1 MARLEERPVP
11 LAADEART
19 LAALAEH
26 ALEPAG
32 ERLTLAARG
41 GLRRRGDAAMVAARI
56 RDAAAEADALARV
69 FEAVERGVIDV
80 ADPVLR
86 RWLAARR
93 DALLSLLR
101 DDRAAL
107 YDSLAACRA
116 EAVAPKADPVT
127 AQRWR
132 LVDEDLE
139 ELALVA
145 RLLSEALD
153 GGEDEPG
160 GAGEVRVSRFVA

>member
-1 MARLEERPVP
+1 MQPIALAEDER
-11 LAADEART
+11 RT
-19 LAALAEH
+19 LAALAAH

-32 ERLTLAARG
+32 ERLTLAARHG
-41 GLRRRGDAAMVAARI
+41 GSERGSAECVRDVIGEAEVLARIFDAAH
-56 RDAAAEADALARV
+56 D
-69 FEAVERGVIDV
+69 GVIDV
-80 ADPVLR
+80 GDPAIR
-86 RWLAARR
+86 RWLGLRR

-107 YDSLAACRA
+107 YDSLATRHAA
-116 EAVAPKADPVT
+116 GEDVAV

-145 RLLSEALD
+145 RLLSDAL
-153 GGEDEPG
+153 G
-160 GAGEVRVSRFVA
+160 R

>member
-1 MARLEERPVP
+1 MARLHERSIA
-11 LAADEART
+11 LAADERQT

-32 ERLTLAARG
+32 ERLELAARG
-41 GLRRRGDAAMVAARI
+41 GGGCAGTAARI
-56 RDAAAEADALARV
+56 RDVLGEAEALARL
-69 FEAVERGVIDV
+69 FEAAETGVIDV
-80 ADPVLR
+80 ADPVLQAWMCR
-86 RWLAARR
+86 RR
-93 DALLSLLR
+93 DALLALLR

-116 EAVAPKADPVT
+116 EAVAPDRDPAI

-139 ELALVA
+139 ELGLIA
-145 RLLSEALD
+145 RLLSDALD
-153 GGEDEPG
+153 ATAMGPAAPEASAAARHG
-160 GAGEVRVSRFVA
+160 

>member
-1 MARLEERPVP
+1 MSPMASVHAQSIP
-11 LAADEART
+11 LAFDERQT

-32 ERLTLAARG
+32 ERLVLAARHG
-41 GLRRRGDAAMVAARI
+41 GCGRG
-56 RDAAAEADALARV
+56 AAECLRDVIGEAEALARI
-69 FEAVERGVIDV
+69 FEAAHDGTIDV
-80 ADPVLR
+80 ADPLVR
-86 RWLAARR
+86 SWLGRRR
-93 DALLSLLR
+93 DALLALLR

-107 YDSLAACRA
+107 YDQLAARHA
-116 EAVAPKADPVT
+116 TAGSHDEPAI

-145 RLLSEALD
+145 RLLSDALD
-153 GGEDEPG
+153 
-160 GAGEVRVSRFVA
+160 

>member
-1 MARLEERPVP
+1 MQRLHERLIA
-11 LAADEART
+11 LAADERTT

-32 ERLTLAARG
+32 ERLVLAARG
-41 GLRRRGDAAMVAARI
+41 AGGRAGAAARI
-56 RDAAAEADALARV
+56 RDVIGEAEALARV
-69 FEAVERGVIDV
+69 LEASMCGVIDV
-80 ADPVLR
+80 ADPVVR
-86 RWLAARR
+86 AWLARRR
-93 DALLSLLR
+93 DALLALLR

-107 YDSLAACRA
+107 YDQLAIARA
-116 EAVAPKADPVT
+116 SAIAPDEDPAI

-139 ELALVA
+139 ELALIA

-153 GGEDEPG
+153 ALP
-160 GAGEVRVSRFVA
+160 AVAVA

>member
-1 MARLEERPVP
+1 MPRLHERSIA
-11 LAADEART
+11 LAADERRT

-32 ERLTLAARG
+32 ERLALAARG
-41 GLRRRGDAAMVAARI
+41 GDGGRAAAGRI
-56 RDAAAEADALARV
+56 RDVMDEAEAVARV
-69 FEAVERGVIDV
+69 LEASERGVIDV

-86 RWLAARR
+86 GWLRSRR
-93 DALLSLLR
+93 DALLALLR

-107 YDSLAACRA
+107 YDSLAMCRA
-116 EAVAPKADPVT
+116 ADVAPDTEPAI

-139 ELALVA
+139 ELALIA
-145 RLLSEALD
+145 RLLSDALD
-153 GGEDEPG
+153 VDAAPAPAPAREQ
-160 GAGEVRVSRFVA
+160 RFVV